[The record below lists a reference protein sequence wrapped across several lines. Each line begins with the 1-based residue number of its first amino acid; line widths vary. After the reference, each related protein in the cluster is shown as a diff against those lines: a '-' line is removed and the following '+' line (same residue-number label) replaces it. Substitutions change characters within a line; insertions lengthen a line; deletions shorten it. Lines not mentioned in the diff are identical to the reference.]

1 MARRKS
7 LPAFAAGPNT
17 RRHAPARPAPL
28 RTAAVDDFSY
38 AEPSDPWTRRALIRA
53 IERST
58 GQPRLRAMYRDYT
71 SDPTQFPSF
80 WDAAVHYLNLDL
92 DIGGAGLDAIPA
104 EGPVVV
110 VANHPYGIV
119 DGLLAGY
126 VLSRVRQDFRILTHS
141 LLSRAPELNDFLLPI
156 DFSDTSEALATN
168 IATRRAALSFLAGG
182 GCVVIFPAGGVSTTP
197 GPFARQAID
206 SDWKSFVGRLVHQ
219 SGAAVVP
226 MFFPGQNSRAFQIA
240 SHVNQTLRLALL
252 FHETHRRIG
261 ARISLRIG
269 APIAPETLTTL
280 PNRKAI
286 VAALREAT
294 YALGTEPDMQSQRR

>member
-7 LPAFAAGPNT
+7 QPAFAAGPST
-17 RRHAPARPAPL
+17 RRHAPARLAPTRL
-28 RTAAVDDFSY
+28 APVDDFSY
-38 AEPSDPWTRRALIRA
+38 AAPEDPWARRAVIQA
-53 IERST
+53 IERTT

-71 SDPTQFPSF
+71 NDPSRFASF
-80 WDAAVHYLNLDL
+80 WDAAVHYLDL
-92 DIGGAGLDAIPA
+92 DIAIGGAGLDALPA
-104 EGPVVV
+104 SGPVVI

-126 VLSRVRQDFRILTHS
+126 VVSRVRQDFRILTHS
-141 LLSRAPELNDFLLPI
+141 LLSRAPELKDFLLPI
-156 DFSDTSEALATN
+156 DFSDTSDALATN
-168 IATRRAALSFLAGG
+168 IATRRAAVDVLGNG

-206 SDWKSFVGRLVHQ
+206 AEWKSFVGRLVHQ
-219 SGAAVVP
+219 SAAAVVP
-226 MFFPGQNSRAFQIA
+226 LYFPGQNSRAFQIA

-261 ARISLRIG
+261 ARIEVRIG
-269 APIAPETLTTL
+269 APIAPDALAAL

-286 VAALREAT
+286 VAALRDAT
-294 YALGTEPDMQSQRR
+294 YALGQ